1 MVVPPVDNDPKK
13 RGRFSGAVASLKL
26 YKVLREKAMEKVKK
40 CPIRHAFFQG
50 SALDE
55 AGAM

>member
-1 MVVPPVDNDPKK
+1 MIREK
-13 RGRFSGAVASLKL
+13 RGRFSGAVASLEL